1 MNSLDLHLDDELY
14 FKVYSEGKIQE
25 KLVQILSEHRSPLGV
40 SAFVKRL
47 EEVKNHLP
55 VLEEWNNACPT
66 LADALAVYPFPYGSV
81 RLLSGNPSLWYYISQ
96 SKLRDGVIEL
106 RGNSYERLGGYHI
119 PGVKRI
125 HKKEEFKREVF
136 SYFEVSTEGR
146 ELCFP
151 QRPFPYLTLLAFN
164 NSAKV
169 LGASRL
175 DDHGRLI
182 AVK

>member
-25 KLVQILSEHRSPLGV
+25 KLVQMLSEHRSPMGV

-47 EEVKNHLP
+47 EEVKSYPH
-55 VLEEWNNACPT
+55 VLQEWNNACPN

-81 RLLSGNPSLWYYISQ
+81 RLLTGNPGLWYKISQ
-96 SKLRDGVIEL
+96 QGLRDGVIEL

-119 PGVKRI
+119 PGIKRI
-125 HKKEEFKREVF
+125 HKKEEFKKEVF
-136 SYFEVSTEGR
+136 SYFGVSSEGR
-146 ELCFP
+146 EVCFP

-175 DDHGRLI
+175 DDQGRLI
-182 AVK
+182 AVR